1 MEQAKKG
8 ETPLGPTGREL
19 FSLDA
24 NLFKDDEDA
33 TSDIDYDAR
42 EQVAQAGFPISPRS
56 ARAQTFTLFHSE
68 AGFNE
73 NRSVLCRL
81 ITLLE

>member
-8 ETPLGPTGREL
+8 EAPLGPTGREL

-56 ARAQTFTLFHSE
+56 ARAQTFTLFHS
-68 AGFNE
+68 AGFKE
-73 NRSVLCRL
+73 NRSVFCRL